1 MLWGLGL
8 KILIDNRPI
17 RAARAFWT
25 RYSQVNW
32 ALVDQAFVSGCNFL
46 TGILLARYLGIEE
59 FGSYVLAWI
68 FVDCLAAIALAGF
81 IQIVADPETGRMMI
95 EPPPRNVTALIM
107 AVSFPF
113 FIVISVKRLH
123 DLNASGLF
131 AIVLLFPP
139 ASLVATIL
147 LGIIPGK
154 PGPNRF
160 GEAADVL
167 PEPAAGD

>member
-1 MLWGLGL
+1 MNSPQHQGSGPSINSRLLWVFTGVNGR
-8 KILIDNRPI
+8 IGR
-17 RAARAFWT
+17 
-25 RYSQVNW
+25 QVYW
-32 ALVDQAFVSGCNFL
+32 
-46 TGILLARYLGIEE
+46 
-59 FGSYVLAWI
+59 LAWI

-81 IQIVADPETGRMMI
+81 IQVVADPETGRMMI